1 MHGKEIVKIFDL
13 STYLKKQQEIINSA
27 LEKWLPL
34 PHGPSGPVVDAM
46 RYSLMSGGKRIRPIL
61 LMAGA
66 GATGG
71 DQKALLPAACALEC
85 IHTYSLIHDDLPAM
99 DDDDLRRGRPT
110 CHKVYGEA
118 IAILAGDGLLTYAFE
133 LMCNPEFTQNMSP
146 LSVGEAIYLLAKAA
160 GVSGMVGGQTADILM
175 QGRPVDAET
184 LSFIHGHKT
193 GSLIQ
198 TSVEIGGL
206 LGKAN
211 DKELYHLKRYGESL
225 GLAFQ
230 IKDDLLD
237 VEGDQEILGKPVGSD
252 NRNLKATYP
261 ALFGIKETKKRAQ
274 ELLEKALSELELF
287 DDGAEPLRSIAKY
300 IIKRDR

>member
-1 MHGKEIVKIFDL
+1 
-13 STYLKKQQEIINSA
+13 
-27 LEKWLPL
+27 
-34 PHGPSGPVVDAM
+34 
-46 RYSLMSGGKRIRPIL
+46 MSGGKRIRPIL

-66 GATGG
+66 GAAGG
-71 DQKALLPAACALEC
+71 DQKALLPVACAIEC

-133 LMCNPEFTQNMSP
+133 LMCNPKLTQNMSP
-146 LSVGEAIYLLAKAA
+146 ALLGEAIFLLAKAA
-160 GVSGMVGGQTADILM
+160 GICGMVGGQTADILM

-184 LSFIHGHKT
+184 LSFIHRHKT
-193 GSLIQ
+193 GSLIR
-198 TSVEIGGL
+198 TSLEIGGL

-261 ALFGIKETKKRAQ
+261 ALFGLKETRRRAQ
-274 ELLEKALSELELF
+274 ELLEEALSELELF

>member
-1 MHGKEIVKIFDL
+1 
-13 STYLKKQQEIINSA
+13 
-27 LEKWLPL
+27 
-34 PHGPSGPVVDAM
+34 
-46 RYSLMSGGKRIRPIL
+46 
-61 LMAGA
+61 
-66 GATGG
+66 
-71 DQKALLPAACALEC
+71 
-85 IHTYSLIHDDLPAM
+85 
-99 DDDDLRRGRPT
+99 
-110 CHKVYGEA
+110 
-118 IAILAGDGLLTYAFE
+118 
-133 LMCNPEFTQNMSP
+133 
-146 LSVGEAIYLLAKAA
+146 
-160 GVSGMVGGQTADILM
+160 MVGGQTADILM

-184 LSFIHGHKT
+184 LSFIHRHKT
-193 GSLIQ
+193 GSLIR
-198 TSVEIGGL
+198 TSLEIGGL

-261 ALFGIKETKKRAQ
+261 ALFGLKETRRRAQ
-274 ELLEKALSELELF
+274 ELLEEALSELELF

>member
-1 MHGKEIVKIFDL
+1 MKTFDL
-13 STYLKKQQEIINSA
+13 STYLKKQQDLINSA
-27 LEKWLPL
+27 LDKWLPR
-34 PHGPSGPVVDAM
+34 PHGPSGPVVEAM

-66 GATGG
+66 KAAGG
-71 DQKALLPAACALEC
+71 NQKALLPAACALEC

-118 IAILAGDGLLTYAFE
+118 VAILAGDGLLTYAFE
-133 LMCNPEFTQNMSP
+133 LICNPELTQNISP
-146 LSVGEAIYLLAKAA
+146 HLLGEAIFLLARAV

-175 QGRPVDAET
+175 EGRPVDVET
-184 LSFIHGHKT
+184 LSFIHSHKT
-193 GSLIQ
+193 GALIQ

-211 DKELYHLKRYGESL
+211 NEELYHLKRYGESL

-252 NRNLKATYP
+252 DRNLKATYP
-261 ALFGIKETKKRAQ
+261 ALFGLKETRRRAQ
-274 ELLEKALSELELF
+274 ELLKQALSELELF
-287 DDGAEPLRSIAKY
+287 DDSAEPLRSIARY
-300 IIKRDR
+300 IVERDR

>member
-1 MHGKEIVKIFDL
+1 MKIFDL
-13 STYLKKQQEIINSA
+13 SIYLKKQQEEINSA
-27 LEKWLPL
+27 LDRWLPL
-34 PHGPSGPVVDAM
+34 PNGPSGPVVEAM

-66 GATGG
+66 GAAGG
-71 DQKALLPAACALEC
+71 DQKALLPVACAIEC

-133 LMCNPEFTQNMSP
+133 LMCNPKLTQNMSP
-146 LSVGEAIYLLAKAA
+146 ALLGEAIFLLAKAA
-160 GVSGMVGGQTADILM
+160 GICGMVGGQTADILM

-184 LSFIHGHKT
+184 LSFIHRHKT
-193 GSLIQ
+193 GSLIR
-198 TSVEIGGL
+198 TSLEIGGL

-261 ALFGIKETKKRAQ
+261 ALFGLKETRRRAQ
-274 ELLEKALSELELF
+274 ELLEEALSELELF

>member
-1 MHGKEIVKIFDL
+1 VKIFDL
-13 STYLKKQQEIINSA
+13 SIYLKKQQEIINSA
-27 LEKWLPL
+27 LDKWLPL

-61 LMAGA
+61 LIAAA

-71 DQKALLPAACALEC
+71 DQKALLPAACAFEC

-99 DDDDLRRGRPT
+99 DNDDLRRGRPT

-133 LMCNPEFTQNMSP
+133 LMCKPELTQNISP
-146 LSVGEAIYLLAKAA
+146 LLLKDAVFLLAKAA

-175 QGRPVDAET
+175 EGQPVDAEA
-184 LSFIHGHKT
+184 LSFIHSHKT

-206 LGKAN
+206 LGKAS
-211 DKELYHLKRYGESL
+211 DEELYHLKRYGESL

-252 NRNLKATYP
+252 NRNFKATYP
-261 ALFGIKETKKRAQ
+261 ALFGLKETKRRAQ
-274 ELLEKALSELELF
+274 ELLEKALSELECF
-287 DDGAEPLRSIAKY
+287 DDRAEPLRSIARY

>member
-1 MHGKEIVKIFDL
+1 MKTFDL
-13 STYLKKQQEIINSA
+13 STYLKKQQDLINSA
-27 LEKWLPL
+27 LDKWLPR
-34 PHGPSGPVVDAM
+34 PNGPSGPVVEAM

-66 GATGG
+66 KAAGG

-99 DDDDLRRGRPT
+99 DNDDLRRGRPT

-118 IAILAGDGLLTYAFE
+118 VAILAGDGLLTYAFE
-133 LMCNPEFTQNMSP
+133 LICNPELTQNISP
-146 LSVGEAIYLLAKAA
+146 PLLGETIFLLARAV

-175 QGRPVDAET
+175 EGRPVDAET
-184 LSFIHGHKT
+184 LSFIHSHKT
-193 GSLIQ
+193 GALIQ

-211 DKELYHLKRYGESL
+211 NEELYHLKRYGESL

-252 NRNLKATYP
+252 DRNLKATYP
-261 ALFGIKETKKRAQ
+261 ALFGLKETRKRAR
-274 ELLEKALSELELF
+274 ELLKQALSELELF
-287 DDGAEPLRSIAKY
+287 DDSAEPLRSIARY
-300 IIKRDR
+300 IVERDR

>member
-1 MHGKEIVKIFDL
+1 VKIFDL
-13 STYLKKQQEIINSA
+13 SIYLKKQQEIINSA
-27 LEKWLPL
+27 LDKWLPL
-34 PHGPSGPVVDAM
+34 PHGPSGPVVDAI

-61 LMAGA
+61 LIAAA

-71 DQKALLPAACALEC
+71 DQKALLPAACAFEC

-99 DDDDLRRGRPT
+99 DNDDLRRGRPT

-133 LMCNPEFTQNMSP
+133 LMCKPELTQNISP
-146 LSVGEAIYLLAKAA
+146 LLLKDAVFLLAKAA

-175 QGRPVDAET
+175 EGQPVDAEA
-184 LSFIHGHKT
+184 LSFIHSHKT

-206 LGKAN
+206 LGKAS
-211 DKELYHLKRYGESL
+211 DEELYHLKRYGESL

-252 NRNLKATYP
+252 NRNFKATYP
-261 ALFGIKETKKRAQ
+261 ALFGLKETKRRAQ
-274 ELLEKALSELELF
+274 ELLEKALSELECF
-287 DDGAEPLRSIAKY
+287 DDRAEPLRSIARY

>member
-1 MHGKEIVKIFDL
+1 MKIFDL
-13 STYLKKQQEIINSA
+13 SIYLKNQQEIINSA
-27 LEKWLPL
+27 LDKWLPL

-46 RYSLMSGGKRIRPIL
+46 RYSLMSAGKRIRPIL
-61 LMAGA
+61 LIAAA

-71 DQKALLPAACALEC
+71 DQKALLPAACAFEC

-99 DDDDLRRGRPT
+99 DNDDLRRGRPT

-133 LMCNPEFTQNMSP
+133 LMCKPELTQNISP
-146 LSVGEAIYLLAKAA
+146 LLLKDAVFLLAKAA

-175 QGRPVDAET
+175 EGQPVDAET
-184 LSFIHGHKT
+184 LSFIHSHKT

-206 LGKAN
+206 LGKAS
-211 DKELYHLKRYGESL
+211 DEELYHLKRYGESL

-252 NRNLKATYP
+252 NRNFKATYP
-261 ALFGIKETKKRAQ
+261 ALFGLKETKRRAQ
-274 ELLEKALSELELF
+274 ELLEKALSELECF
-287 DDGAEPLRSIAKY
+287 DDRAEPLRSIARY

>member
-1 MHGKEIVKIFDL
+1 VKIFDL
-13 STYLKKQQEIINSA
+13 SIYLKKQQEIINSA
-27 LEKWLPL
+27 LDKWLPL
-34 PHGPSGPVVDAM
+34 PHGPSGPVVDAI

-61 LMAGA
+61 LIAAA

-71 DQKALLPAACALEC
+71 DQKALLPAACAFEC

-99 DDDDLRRGRPT
+99 DNDDLRRGRPT

-133 LMCNPEFTQNMSP
+133 LMCKPELTQNISP
-146 LSVGEAIYLLAKAA
+146 LLLKDAVFLLAKAA

-175 QGRPVDAET
+175 EGQPVDAEA
-184 LSFIHGHKT
+184 LSFIHSHKT

-206 LGKAN
+206 LGKAS
-211 DKELYHLKRYGESL
+211 DEELYYLKRYGESL

-252 NRNLKATYP
+252 NRNFKATYP
-261 ALFGIKETKKRAQ
+261 ALFGLKETKRRAQ
-274 ELLEKALSELELF
+274 ELLEKALSELECF
-287 DDGAEPLRSIAKY
+287 DDRAEPLRSIARY

>member
-1 MHGKEIVKIFDL
+1 MKIFDL
-13 STYLKKQQEIINSA
+13 SIYLKKQQEIINSA
-27 LEKWLPL
+27 LDKWLPL

-61 LMAGA
+61 LIAAA

-71 DQKALLPAACALEC
+71 DQKALLPAACAFEC

-99 DDDDLRRGRPT
+99 DNDDLRRGRPT

-133 LMCNPEFTQNMSP
+133 LMCKPELTQNISP
-146 LSVGEAIYLLAKAA
+146 LLLKDAVFLLAKAA

-175 QGRPVDAET
+175 EGQPVDAEA
-184 LSFIHGHKT
+184 LSFIHSHKT

-206 LGKAN
+206 LGKAS
-211 DKELYHLKRYGESL
+211 DEELYHLKRYGESL

-252 NRNLKATYP
+252 NRNFKATYP
-261 ALFGIKETKKRAQ
+261 ALFGLKETKRRAQ
-274 ELLEKALSELELF
+274 ELLEKALSELECF
-287 DDGAEPLRSIAKY
+287 DDRAEPLRSIARY